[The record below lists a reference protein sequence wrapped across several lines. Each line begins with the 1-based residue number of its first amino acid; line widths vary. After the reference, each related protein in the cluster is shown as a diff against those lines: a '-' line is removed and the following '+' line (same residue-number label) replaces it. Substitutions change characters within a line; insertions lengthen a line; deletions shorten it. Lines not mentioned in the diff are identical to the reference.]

1 MNKAPVDLK
10 GRSLVTLLDFTP
22 QELRRLLDL
31 AARLKSR
38 RRAGGAGALLAG
50 KNILLLFEKT
60 SSRTRCAFELGA
72 AEEGAHVTYVGPGT
86 SQFGKKESLEDSAR
100 LFGRF
105 YDAIGFRGYG
115 SCETV
120 RDLARFSGVPVWN
133 GLTDDDHPTQ
143 ILSDLMTMEE
153 HLQKPLAEAKL
164 VFCGDTRNNMA
175 YAWIYGCAK
184 MGMRFVGYG
193 PKELTP
199 DPAVSARAAAAAA
212 PGAEISFSDDAA
224 CLAGA
229 DVIYTDV
236 WASMGEEDRIA
247 EKARLLA
254 PYKVT
259 QELLARTGNDNVLFM
274 HCLPAF
280 HDFETS
286 TAVACRDLGVDIREV
301 EDAVFRGK
309 HSVVFDEAENRLHTI
324 KAVMVATLAEESAW
338 ADRVET
344 ASS

>member
-1 MNKAPVDLK
+1 MEKAPVNLK
-10 GRSLVTLLDFTP
+10 GRSFVTLLDFTP
-22 QELRRLLDL
+22 EELRFLLDL
-31 AARLKSR
+31 AARLKAL
-38 RRAGGAGALLAG
+38 RRAGRAGGHLAG

-60 SSRTRCAFELGA
+60 SSRTRCSFELGA
-72 AEEGAHVTYVGPGT
+72 AEEGARVSYIGPGL

-120 RDLARFSGVPVWN
+120 RDLARFSGIPVWN

-143 ILSDLMTMEE
+143 ILADFLTMEE
-153 HLQKPLAEAKL
+153 HLRKPLAETKV

-175 YAWIYGCAK
+175 YAWIYGCAR
-184 MGMRFVGYG
+184 MGMRFVAYG
-193 PKELTP
+193 PAALAP
-199 DPAVSARAAAAAA
+199 DPAVLARAAAAAEA
-212 PGAEISFSDDAA
+212 TGAEISFSDDAA

-229 DVIYTDV
+229 DVICTDI
-236 WASMGEEDRIA
+236 WASMGEEDKIA
-247 EKARLLA
+247 ERVRLLA

-259 QELLARTGNDNVLFM
+259 EALLARTGNDAVRFM

-280 HDFETS
+280 HDFETA
-286 TAVACRDLGVDIREV
+286 TAAEQRALGLDIREV
-301 EDAVFRGK
+301 EDAVFRGR

-324 KAVMVATLAEESAW
+324 KAVMVATLADGAIEG
-338 ADRVET
+338 
-344 ASS
+344 